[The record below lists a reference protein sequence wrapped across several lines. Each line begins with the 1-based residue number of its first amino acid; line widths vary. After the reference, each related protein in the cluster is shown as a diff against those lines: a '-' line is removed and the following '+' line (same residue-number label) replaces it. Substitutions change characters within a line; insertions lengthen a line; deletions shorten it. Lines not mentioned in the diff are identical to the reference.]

1 MYIPTRL
8 GAPFQISKYAPA
20 WKYLQCWI
28 NHVADVENAT
38 GLWPQG
44 PSEVENNYATVPFG
58 YNGMPQIHPKTAPSR
73 SIITTPS
80 NIPISQLTTLTVPNG
95 IRIQSADLQQYTF
108 QTDRPTDKW
117 DWQQVCIECLHSV
130 DSERQIEKSPK

>member
-1 MYIPTRL
+1 MYTPTRL

-58 YNGMPQIHPKTAPSR
+58 YNGMPQIHPKTAPSP
-73 SIITTPS
+73 STITTPTHHPKWHPD
-80 NIPISQLTTLTVPNG
+80 PISHFATVHFPD
-95 IRIQSADLQQYTF
+95 R
-108 QTDRPTDKW
+108 QTDRRTDRQTDTRDMWLVYSKTASYA
-117 DWQQVCIECLHSV
+117 VLGLHW
-130 DSERQIEKSPK
+130 